1 MSTAWE
7 LLKIADSM
15 STMAKKPKKA
25 WVEAHHVLVCNK
37 WTGIGTLMPVG
48 TQIQDPRN
56 IYQCNEVNLD
66 FTFSRVLL
74 RQPNCIQSSR
84 EVSFNLKASA

>member
-15 STMAKKPKKA
+15 STIAKKPKKA
-25 WVEAHHVLVCNK
+25 WVEAHILMCA
-37 WTGIGTLMPVG
+37 TSGAGTGTLMPAG
-48 TQIQDPRN
+48 TQMQDPRN
-56 IYQCNEVNLD
+56 IYQCNELNLD

-74 RQPNCIQSSR
+74 SQPNCIQSSR
-84 EVSFNLKASA
+84 KASFILKGRT